1 LKVLLVGSTGF
12 IGKQIYAEMLK
23 NNWKVMELNRSF
35 SGGRGFFD
43 QDSIKHLLAKE
54 EFDCVVS
61 TAWTTSHSTYRES
74 KVNFEYQFATEN
86 LAREAKGSN
95 VGIFVALGSSAEYG
109 SYNLQANCL
118 DSELRAN
125 DSYSRSKID
134 TFNTLSHLFRDSN
147 TRFIWPRIFQP
158 FGSGQ
163 DPKRFIPY
171 LISSFINNRT
181 PDIANPSHIYDW
193 VNVSDVA
200 KAIIFSITKPVNGAV
215 DVGTSIGTSN
225 KDLAR
230 LVSQAVA
237 STGTLPNFSSE
248 EGVQGLVMSTKSV
261 LLSSGWKPDVDLI
274 SGVREL
280 VAQNI

>member
-23 NNWKVMELNRSF
+23 NSWKVMELNHSF
-35 SGGRGFFD
+35 SGGLGFFD
-43 QDSIKHLLAKE
+43 RDLIKNLLAQEK
-54 EFDCVVS
+54 FDCVVS

-74 KVNFEYQFATEN
+74 KVNFEYQSATEN
-86 LAREAKGSN
+86 LAREAKSSN

-109 SYNLQANCL
+109 SDNLQANSL
-118 DSELRAN
+118 DSELRAS

-163 DPKRFIPY
+163 DSKRFIPY
-171 LISSFINNRT
+171 LISSFNKNKT
-181 PDIANPSHIYDW
+181 PDIANPNHIYDW

-200 KAIIFSITKPVNGAV
+200 KAIIFSITNSVNGAV

-230 LVSQAVA
+230 LVFQAVA
-237 STGTLPNFSSE
+237 STATLPNFSSAD
-248 EGVQGLVMSTKSV
+248 GVQGLVMSTKSL

-280 VAQNI
+280 VAQSI